1 MTIQGLLR
9 LVAVVLAILAAA
21 SDAPASDADDLWG
34 TALCPSVSDP
44 RTVVKIDGVEVRA
57 PASAEETKE
66 AMAMLTWLDR
76 DERLRSAISL
86 GLAGNVEA
94 FSRILESRDLSNLST
109 FGRFYVNQNQ
119 IECVDQRIE
128 SALVDLMGDPELRPT
143 LTAFFENN
151 LYQRRELFELLVDI
165 DFDDGKPHD
174 YNRVVMAS
182 LATRLPDIE
191 DEVLAQARRHLVHD
205 TPAHKYVLPGV
216 HRRWVEFFG
225 ERDYVEAIDYMES
238 LLLAEGY
245 DETRDSF
252 VAEYSQTRSQVYLT
266 LDGFDSP
273 EVAEVFI
280 RQLSRVVENC
290 PSRLVLYELGAFGSF
305 AVSHAATAGQNLRVV
320 ELLAALL
327 GLSPSSHASPP
338 PAATDY
344 ATHKKLVELLSE
356 LGTSEAA
363 AVLVDDLRRLTD
375 LEDASLADPLIV
387 TTIEGLRGLPE
398 STDLDVPALLTA
410 AAALPETYRL
420 HSLPDILDAHPD
432 PAAHAFYLDQLRW
445 IGENRDG
452 FENRF
457 HIKPERALAFVID
470 HLLAYNDPEELL
482 LTRDCV
488 DALFRADRLDEDLYI
503 ATSATI
509 NASLGDESAAYRE
522 LQESRQAARDAE
534 VQERRAHAAAEWSGV
549 VAENTSPDGIQANLE
564 ALGPRGDRSK
574 LAASWLVIAGTDAVE
589 AAHRALADS
598 STSDETKIALLQILG
613 EIGDPRSVEP
623 VIVFTRKNA
632 DNRTYLGAG
641 LRALALMP
649 PTVETF
655 AFAGELL
662 EEKRTPVTKQQA
674 LVYLASIRE
683 SRAEEMARA
692 YSTPS
697 TPPDVRVAALLL
709 AARLGDA
716 EMRPAVI
723 GMLESNEDRGYR
735 DVLIRALAE
744 LSTPDAFDEF
754 GEATPS
760 LGRTVSYRDM
770 RTLVAFRHA
779 EGAQKV
785 EAARHLVGSGHP
797 WDRRD
802 AVRYLVEGG
811 YADVLSGF
819 LRSSYFP
826 EQPLLKNIL
835 SAPRGVE
842 IFAQIRRL
850 GYRAEETADGL
861 VLVRDE

>member
-1 MTIQGLLR
+1 MTTQGLLR
-9 LVAVVLAILAAA
+9 LAAVVLAILAAA
-21 SDAPASDADDLWG
+21 SDAPAPDADDLRG
-34 TALCPSVSDP
+34 TTFCPSVNDP

-109 FGRFYVNQNQ
+109 FGRFYVNRNQ

-128 SALVDLMGDPELRPT
+128 SALVDNMGDPELRPA

-174 YNRVVMAS
+174 FNRVVMAS

-205 TPAHKYVLPGV
+205 TPVRKYVLPGV

-225 ERDYVEAIDYMES
+225 ERDHVEAIDYMES

-245 DETRDSF
+245 EETLDSF
-252 VAEYSQTRSQVYLT
+252 VAEYSQTRSRVYLT

-273 EVAEVFI
+273 EVAEIFI
-280 RQLSRVVENC
+280 RQLSRVVASC
-290 PSRLVLYELGAFGSF
+290 PSKFVLYELGAFGSF
-305 AVSHAATAGQNLRVV
+305 AVSHAATAEQRLQVG
-320 ELLAALL
+320 ELLSAVL
-327 GLSPSSHASPP
+327 GLAPSSQPTPP

-363 AVLVDDLRRLTD
+363 AVLVDDLRRLTE
-375 LEDASLADPLIV
+375 LEDASLANSLIV
-387 TTIEGLRGLPE
+387 TTLEGLKGLPE
-398 STDLDVPALLTA
+398 STDLDVPALLTV

-445 IGENRDG
+445 IGENWDG
-452 FENRF
+452 FKNRF
-457 HIKPERALAFVID
+457 HIEPERALAFVID
-470 HLLAYNDPEELL
+470 HLLAYDDPEKLL
-482 LTRDCV
+482 LTRDSV
-488 DALFRADRLDEDLYI
+488 DALYRAGRLDEDRYI
-503 ATSATI
+503 ATSATL
-509 NASLGDESAAYRE
+509 NASLGDESAVYRE

-534 VQERRAHAAAEWSGV
+534 IQERRAYAAAEWSGI
-549 VAENTSPDGIQANLE
+549 VAENTSPEGIVANLE
-564 ALGPRGDRSK
+564 ALGTRGDQSK
-574 LAASWLVIAGTDAVE
+574 SAASWLIIAGADAVDP
-589 AAHRALADS
+589 AHRALADS
-598 STSDETKIALLQILG
+598 STSDETRIALLQILG

-623 VIVFTRKNA
+623 VIVFTRRNA

-655 AFAGELL
+655 DFAGELL
-662 EEKRTPVTKQQA
+662 EEKRTPLMKQQA
-674 LVYLASIRE
+674 LVYLASVRE
-683 SRAEEMARA
+683 PLGEEAARA
-692 YSTPS
+692 FATLS

-716 EMRPAVI
+716 EVRPAVI
-723 GMLESNEDRGYR
+723 EMLESNDDRGYR

-744 LSTPDAFDEF
+744 LSTPDAFDAF
-754 GEATPS
+754 GDATPN
-760 LGRTVSYRDM
+760 LGQTVSYRDM

-811 YADVLSGF
+811 HAEVLSGL
-819 LRSSYFP
+819 LRSSYFT

-842 IFAQIRRL
+842 ILAQIRRL
-850 GYRAEETADGL
+850 GYRVEETADG
-861 VLVRDE
+861 VALVRDE